1 MARADKQNEE
11 VVIRILK
18 DGRIVIEG
26 AGLPPRRIRELRDT
40 LQEVLGP
47 AQILDDERRESPEA
61 PRLWSDLEDD
71 ETDRDRERH
80 KE

>member
-1 MARADKQNEE
+1 MAKAGKKNEE
-11 VVIRILK
+11 LVIRVLK

-26 AGLPPRRIRELRDT
+26 TGLPPRRIRELRDT

-61 PRLWSDLEDD
+61 PRLWGDLDE
-71 ETDRDRERH
+71 ETDQERERH
-80 KE
+80 KEK

>member
-1 MARADKQNEE
+1 VAKADKNSEDL
-11 VVIRILK
+11 VIRVLK
-18 DGRIVIEG
+18 DGRVVIEG
-26 AGLPPRRIRELRDT
+26 AGLPPRRIRELRDA

-61 PRLWSDLEDD
+61 PRLWSDLD
-71 ETDRDRERH
+71 EEADRERERH

>member
-1 MARADKQNEE
+1 MAKADKNSEDL
-11 VVIRILK
+11 VIRVLK
-18 DGRIVIEG
+18 DGRVVIEG
-26 AGLPPRRIRELRDT
+26 AGLPPRRIRELRDA

-61 PRLWSDLEDD
+61 PRLWSDLD
-71 ETDRDRERH
+71 EEADRERERH

>member
-1 MARADKQNEE
+1 MASGDKSNEE
-11 VVIRILK
+11 LVIRVLK

-47 AQILDDERRESPEA
+47 AKILDDERRESPEA

-71 ETDRDRERH
+71 TDRERERH